1 MEAHTVGGEGLRKA
15 PSRRARISLLP
26 DLIGLMF
33 SSSRPLQSP
42 NTVDQYLTRE
52 LLGRDTQTTSRAW
65 PSPPSGQVFSVSTCR
80 SRADQAR
87 GRQVQRNRGLAVRAQ
102 GGTLPLTRDV
112 FLVKTLNPGASV
124 FSPAKGAARQMRR

>member
-42 NTVDQYLTRE
+42 NTLDQYLTRE

-65 PSPPSGQVFSVSTCR
+65 PSPPPAGFSR
-80 SRADQAR
+80 SAPAGAEPTKHGADKCSETGALLSEPR
-87 GRQVQRNRGLAVRAQ
+87 EGLC
-102 GGTLPLTRDV
+102 LS
-112 FLVKTLNPGASV
+112 PGMCSW
-124 FSPAKGAARQMRR
+124 SRP